1 MNYVKEFSS
10 RDIDKP
16 FLFSYRRC
24 PYAMRAR
31 MAMLSANISFDAYE
45 ISLRE
50 KPEELIK
57 FSPKATVPVL
67 LYNNKVIDESL
78 DIMLWA
84 YAISDESNHLII
96 LSQHEREVTDN
107 LITVNDC
114 EFKKQL
120 DAYKYEPNENILV
133 RDDLFKKGLLFLESL
148 EICLGNHK
156 FLIGNRVSFADIA
169 IFPFIRQFAHV
180 DIDRFTNIKLIKTK
194 KWFELMGSD
203 ELFLRAMI
211 RPEFT
216 N

>member
-45 ISLRE
+45 ISLRD

-57 FSPKATVPVL
+57 LSPKATVPVL

-96 LSQHEREVTDN
+96 LSQHEREVTDK

>member
-45 ISLRE
+45 ISLRD

-57 FSPKATVPVL
+57 LSPKATVPVL

-96 LSQHEREVTDN
+96 LSQHEREVTDK
-107 LITVNDC
+107 LITANDC

>member
-1 MNYVKEFSS
+1 
-10 RDIDKP
+10 
-16 FLFSYRRC
+16 
-24 PYAMRAR
+24 
-31 MAMLSANISFDAYE
+31 
-45 ISLRE
+45 
-50 KPEELIK
+50 
-57 FSPKATVPVL
+57 
-67 LYNNKVIDESL
+67 
-78 DIMLWA
+78 MLWA

-96 LSQHEREVTDN
+96 LSQHEREVTDK
-107 LITVNDC
+107 LIKVNDC

-133 RDDLFKKGLLFLESL
+133 RDDLFKRGLLFLESL

-194 KWFELMGSD
+194 RWFERMGSD

>member
-120 DAYKYEPNENILV
+120 DAYKYEPIENILV

-194 KWFELMGSD
+194 KWFERMASD

>member
-96 LSQHEREVTDN
+96 LSQHEREVTDK

>member
-1 MNYVKEFSS
+1 
-10 RDIDKP
+10 
-16 FLFSYRRC
+16 
-24 PYAMRAR
+24 

-120 DAYKYEPNENILV
+120 DAYKYEPIENILV

>member
-45 ISLRE
+45 ISLRD
-50 KPEELIK
+50 KPEELLK
-57 FSPKATVPVL
+57 LSPKATVPVL

>member
-45 ISLRE
+45 ISLRD

-57 FSPKATVPVL
+57 LSPKATVPVL

-84 YAISDESNHLII
+84 YAISDEFNHLII
-96 LSQHEREVTDN
+96 LSQHEREVTDK

-120 DAYKYEPNENILV
+120 DAYKYEPIENILV

>member
-114 EFKKQL
+114 EFKKHL

>member
-45 ISLRE
+45 ISLRD

-57 FSPKATVPVL
+57 LSPKATVPVL

-194 KWFELMGSD
+194 KWFELMASD

>member
-1 MNYVKEFSS
+1 MNYVKAFSS

-120 DAYKYEPNENILV
+120 DAYKYEPIENILV

>member
-45 ISLRE
+45 ISLRD

-57 FSPKATVPVL
+57 LSPKATVPVL

-107 LITVNDC
+107 LITVND
-114 EFKKQL
+114 
-120 DAYKYEPNENILV
+120 
-133 RDDLFKKGLLFLESL
+133 
-148 EICLGNHK
+148 
-156 FLIGNRVSFADIA
+156 
-169 IFPFIRQFAHV
+169 
-180 DIDRFTNIKLIKTK
+180 
-194 KWFELMGSD
+194 
-203 ELFLRAMI
+203 
-211 RPEFT
+211 
-216 N
+216 

>member
-45 ISLRE
+45 ISLRD

-57 FSPKATVPVL
+57 LSPKATVPVL

>member
-45 ISLRE
+45 ISLRD

-57 FSPKATVPVL
+57 LSPKATVPVL

-96 LSQHEREVTDN
+96 LSQHEREVADK

-194 KWFELMGSD
+194 KWFERMASD

>member
-45 ISLRE
+45 ISLRD

-57 FSPKATVPVL
+57 LSPKATVQVL

-96 LSQHEREVTDN
+96 LSQHEREVSDS

-120 DAYKYEPNENILV
+120 DAYKYEPIENILV

-194 KWFELMGSD
+194 KWFELMASD

>member
-45 ISLRE
+45 ISLRD

-57 FSPKATVPVL
+57 LSPKATVPVL

-120 DAYKYEPNENILV
+120 DAYKYEPNENILA

>member
-96 LSQHEREVTDN
+96 LSQHEREVSDS

-120 DAYKYEPNENILV
+120 DAYKYEPIENILV

>member
-45 ISLRE
+45 ISLRD

-57 FSPKATVPVL
+57 LSPKATVPVL

-96 LSQHEREVTDN
+96 LSQHEREVTDK
-107 LITVNDC
+107 LIKVNDC

-133 RDDLFKKGLLFLESL
+133 RDDLFKRGLLFLESL

>member
-67 LYNNKVIDESL
+67 LYNNNVIDESL

>member
-45 ISLRE
+45 ISLRD

-133 RDDLFKKGLLFLESL
+133 RDDLFKRGLLFLESL

>member
-45 ISLRE
+45 ISLRD

-57 FSPKATVPVL
+57 LSPKATVPVL

-96 LSQHEREVTDN
+96 LSQHEREVADK

>member
-45 ISLRE
+45 ISLRD

-57 FSPKATVPVL
+57 LSPKATVPVL

-96 LSQHEREVTDN
+96 LSQHEREVTDK

-120 DAYKYEPNENILV
+120 DAYKYEPIENILV

>member
-45 ISLRE
+45 ISLRD

-57 FSPKATVPVL
+57 LSPKATVPVL
-67 LYNNKVIDESL
+67 FYNNKVIDESL

-107 LITVNDC
+107 LTTVNDC

-133 RDDLFKKGLLFLESL
+133 RDDLFTKVLLFLEAL

>member
-57 FSPKATVPVL
+57 FSPKATVPAL

-96 LSQHEREVTDN
+96 LSQHEREVADK
-107 LITVNDC
+107 LIKVNDC
-114 EFKKQL
+114 VFKKQL
-120 DAYKYEPNENILV
+120 DAYKYEPNESILV

-156 FLIGNRVSFADIA
+156 FLFSNRVSFADIA
-169 IFPFIRQFAHV
+169 IFPFIRQFANV

-194 KWFELMGSD
+194 KWFERMGSD
-203 ELFLRAMI
+203 ELFLRAMVK
-211 RPEFT
+211 PEFT

>member
-133 RDDLFKKGLLFLESL
+133 RDDLFKKGVLFLESL

-194 KWFELMGSD
+194 KWFERMGSD
-203 ELFLRAMI
+203 ELFLRAMVK
-211 RPEFT
+211 PEFT

>member
-45 ISLRE
+45 ISLRD

-96 LSQHEREVTDN
+96 LSQHEREVTDK

>member
-45 ISLRE
+45 ISLRD

-57 FSPKATVPVL
+57 LSPKATVPVL

-96 LSQHEREVTDN
+96 LSQHEREVTDK
-107 LITVNDC
+107 LITANDC

-120 DAYKYEPNENILV
+120 DAYKYEPIENILV